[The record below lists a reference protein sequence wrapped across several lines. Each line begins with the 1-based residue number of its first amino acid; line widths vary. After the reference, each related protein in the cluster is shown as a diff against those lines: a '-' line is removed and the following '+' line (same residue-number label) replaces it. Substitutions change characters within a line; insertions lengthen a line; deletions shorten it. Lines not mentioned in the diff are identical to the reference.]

1 MDWNMVIALS
11 AFGAFL
17 LAFAQYN
24 RGTLKH
30 LEDRLNDRMDGVE
43 TRLNDRMDGVENRL
57 NTRIDRLEADIKSL
71 RDLIVANKNT

>member
-43 TRLNDRMDGVENRL
+43 TRLNSRM
-57 NTRIDRLEADIKSL
+57 DRLEADIKSL